1 VLQLVGAGNDARWEV
16 AREPLHRDVD
26 AAPLREA
33 AGSIAKA
40 PAGVGPGTEFGAR
53 LAEAIDAW
61 RAQEGA
67 GPARKV
73 RVGLVPTAVG
83 ATRIESWVPGGV
95 LFENMAAQAAAAR
108 RLRSPVR
115 PPRAGHAL
123 PHRPLMP
130 WLLPAAAARARRD
143 ARGAAARA
151 RRSGACS
158 TTRAKATHRTKRAR
172 APSRRRRA
180 PALAPLLPSRSSPP
194 PSEPSSPR
202 QRARGRAGRDARARG
217 AARRAGGGA
226 RRAARPGRGGR
237 AGAVRGHRWPS
248 PPPLPQ
254 RGRPSPTGAPPP
266 RRGGAPR
273 RAGGCLCAG
282 PAGGCLCARPGLS
295 HSNGSSGRSGRR
307 CSPQARCGIPSAG
320 AGRRRRRRAAAG
332 PARRRRARPRSQWST
347 RRGTNC
353 RSGPAAG
360 F

>member
-1 VLQLVGAGNDARWEV
+1 MLQLVGAGNDARWEV

-108 RLRSPVR
+108 RLRSPAR

-123 PHRPLMP
+123 PHRPLLP

-151 RRSGACS
+151 QRSWACS
-158 TTRAKATHRTKRAR
+158 TTR
-172 APSRRRRA
+172 
-180 PALAPLLPSRSSPP
+180 
-194 PSEPSSPR
+194 
-202 QRARGRAGRDARARG
+202 
-217 AARRAGGGA
+217 
-226 RRAARPGRGGR
+226 
-237 AGAVRGHRWPS
+237 PS
-248 PPPLPQ
+248 PLPTVA
-254 RGRPSPTGAPPP
+254 PTHIPTVNS
-266 RRGGAPR
+266 
-273 RAGGCLCAG
+273 LC
-282 PAGGCLCARPGLS
+282 
-295 HSNGSSGRSGRR
+295 
-307 CSPQARCGIPSAG
+307 
-320 AGRRRRRRAAAG
+320 
-332 PARRRRARPRSQWST
+332 
-347 RRGTNC
+347 
-353 RSGPAAG
+353 
-360 F
+360 